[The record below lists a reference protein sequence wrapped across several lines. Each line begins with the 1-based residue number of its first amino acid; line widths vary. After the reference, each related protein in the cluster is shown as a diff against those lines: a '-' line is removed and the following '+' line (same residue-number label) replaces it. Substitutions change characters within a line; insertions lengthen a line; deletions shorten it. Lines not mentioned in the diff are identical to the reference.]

1 MDEQQVRIL
10 DDLRDVVSGDILV
23 DDLSRAAYST
33 DASILQVRPVAI
45 VAPKTTAELIEIV
58 KYAGENKLSIHPRGA
73 GTGLAGESLGPGLM
87 IDTGRYLNRILEV
100 GPDTVRVE
108 PGVRLS
114 VLQAQLAQQGRMF
127 AVDPVSGD
135 RCTIGGMLATD
146 AAGPHA
152 LRYGTTRDHVAK
164 VKAVLATGELI
175 QVGLEPF
182 SAFRDAEE
190 DTLRRLVSGSVEV
203 LRDYA
208 EAIAIEQPAAWSKP
222 GGYHLRGLLK
232 ETSSGNGRST
242 VDLARLLVGSEGTLA
257 IFTEA
262 ELQTLPSPPFR
273 GMLLA
278 SFATLESAAHA
289 VIESLEYLP
298 SACEM
303 LDRRLLTLIR
313 GAQPKYTRWIPEHS
327 EALLVIEQE
336 GATEE
341 NVQERLL
348 LMSNRLNRVKKLT
361 SETLQILAP
370 EEQIR
375 VWQLRNLAAPMLG
388 DTSGTNHPLAFVE
401 NAMVPPENLPEL
413 ITRVQNI
420 MKRHDVTASYAAHA
434 GVGIL
439 HTRPL
444 LDLQRPD
451 HRGKLAIIAKEVM
464 AAALSCGGTNNG
476 EHGVGLLRSGLLE
489 RQYPKLYPA
498 FKQIKNLFDPE
509 NRLNPGKIV
518 GADPAFPL
526 RLLRIPASAP
536 VEEPNKTQLRWTEL
550 SVLQTAERCNGCADC
565 QTTRVERRM
574 CPSHHV
580 FSHELAGPRSKA
592 NLMRQIALGE
602 LDPKLLATPEFREVA
617 NYCVNCKMCKVECP
631 SSVDIS
637 KLMLEAK
644 AVNVAEEGLSRSDW
658 FFANL
663 ENWSRWASSNALLV
677 NRLLNNRPFRW
688 FAERFWDLSR
698 QRSLPTFHHNTFL
711 RRATKNGWTR
721 KPRLSEPR
729 PKVAL
734 FADVFVNYNDP
745 QLGEYA
751 VRVLEHHRR
760 KVYVPPNQRASGM
773 AAVQYGDLDNARLC
787 LQSNLEIFAELAREG
802 YDIVAMEPSAAL
814 MFREEAK
821 NLISDPD
828 LELVA
833 SRTYE
838 FSEYLAVLYDRGEL
852 REELAPVPLSVAY
865 HEPCHQRALL
875 PRASVTRLL
884 KRIPELRLVPMDLG
898 CSGMAGTYGLKG
910 ENFEHSLQAGSA
922 MLSRLSRP
930 DVHYGVT
937 QCAACRLQMEQ
948 GARKRT
954 MHPAK
959 WFALAYGMVNRPE
972 RLLRQPKEGLIL
984 Q

>member
-1 MDEQQVRIL
+1 MDDQQVQIV
-10 DDLRDVVSGDILV
+10 DDLRGVVTGDILV

-33 DASILQVRPVAI
+33 DASILEVRPLAVI
-45 VAPKTTAELIEIV
+45 APRTTEELIEVV
-58 KYAGENKLSIHPRGA
+58 KYANENNLSLHPRGA
-73 GTGLAGESLGPGLM
+73 GTGLAGESLGAGLM

-100 GPDTVRVE
+100 GPETVRVE

-114 VLQAQLAQQGRMF
+114 ELQSRLACQGRMF

-135 RCTIGGMLATD
+135 RCTLGGMLATD

-152 LRYGTTRDHVAK
+152 LRYGTTRDHVSRLK
-164 VKAVLATGELI
+164 MILASGEEI
-175 QVGLEPF
+175 EVGTEPF
-182 SAFRDAEE
+182 SAFRDSEQ
-190 DTLRRLVSGSVEV
+190 DTVRRLVSGTVEI

-208 EAIAIEQPAAWSKP
+208 EAIAEEQPATWSKP
-222 GGYHLRGLLK
+222 GGYHLRGLLH
-232 ETSSGNGRST
+232 EAVNGTERAT
-242 VDLARLLVGSEGTLA
+242 VDLARLFIGSEGTLA

-262 ELQTLPSPPFR
+262 ELQTLPIPPFR

-278 SFATLESAAHA
+278 SFASLESAAHA
-289 VIESLEYLP
+289 VTESLEYLP

-313 GAQPKYTRWIPEHS
+313 GAQPKYTRWIPEQS

-336 GATEE
+336 GMTEE
-341 NVQERLL
+341 NVRERLL
-348 LMSNRLNRVKKLT
+348 LMSNRLNRVKRLT
-361 SETLQILAP
+361 SETLQILQP
-370 EEQIR
+370 EEQQR

-401 NAMVPPENLPEL
+401 NAMVPPEQLPEL
-413 ITRVQNI
+413 LTRVQNI

-451 HRGKLAIIAKEVM
+451 HRSKLAGIAKEVM
-464 AAALSCGGTNNG
+464 AAAISCGGTNNG

-498 FKQIKNLFDPE
+498 FQKIKRLFDPD

-518 GADPAFPL
+518 GADPSFPM
-526 RLLRIPASAP
+526 RYLRIPLQAEPIAP
-536 VEEPNKTQLRWTEL
+536 SKPLLRWPEL
-550 SVLQTAERCNGCADC
+550 SILETAERCNGCADC
-565 QTTRVERRM
+565 QTTRIDRRM
-574 CPSHHV
+574 CPSHRV
-580 FSHELAGPRSKA
+580 FPHELAGPRSKA
-592 NLMRQIALGE
+592 NLMREIALGQ
-602 LDPKLLATPEFREVA
+602 LDHRLLPSPEFREIA

-644 AVNVAEEGLSRSDW
+644 AANVAEEGLSRSDW

-663 ENWSRWASSNALLV
+663 ESWSHWASSNALLV
-677 NRLLNNRPFRW
+677 NRLLRSRGFRW
-688 FAERFWDLSR
+688 FAERFWGLSR
-698 QRSLPTFHHNTFL
+698 HRQLPPFQHRTFL
-711 RRATKNGWTR
+711 RRAARNGWTK
-721 KPRLSEPR
+721 KPRLNEPR
-729 PKVAL
+729 PKVAF

-745 QLGEYA
+745 QLGEHA

-773 AAVQYGDLDNARLC
+773 AAVQYGDLDLARSS
-787 LQSNLEIFAELAREG
+787 LQVNFEIFAELAREG

-814 MFREEAK
+814 MFREEAT

-852 REELAPVPLSVAY
+852 REELAPIPLSIAY
-865 HEPCHQRALL
+865 HEPCHQRALQA
-875 PRASVTRLL
+875 RASVSRLL
-884 KRIPELRLVPMDLG
+884 RRIPELRLIPLDHG
-898 CSGMAGTYGLKG
+898 CSGMAGTFGLKA
-910 ENFEHSLQAGSA
+910 ESFETSLLAGSA
-922 MLSRLSRP
+922 MLSRLRAS
-930 DVHYGVT
+930 DVHFGVS
-937 QCAACRLQMEQ
+937 QCAACRMQMEQ
-948 GARKRT
+948 GGQKRT
-954 MHPAK
+954 LHPAT
-959 WFALAYGMVNRPE
+959 WLALSY
-972 RLLRQPKEGLIL
+972 GLIQRPQRFL
-984 Q
+984 EQLARG